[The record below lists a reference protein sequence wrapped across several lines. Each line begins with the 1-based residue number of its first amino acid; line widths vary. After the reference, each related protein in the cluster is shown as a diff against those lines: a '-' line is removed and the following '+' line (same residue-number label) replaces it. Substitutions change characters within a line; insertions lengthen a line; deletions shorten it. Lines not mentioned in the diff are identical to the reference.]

1 MFGIW
6 RRLSLLCWT
15 RGSFGSTFPGGCRWG
30 PVVGPFLTQ
39 FFVAPGSELCEVVYV
54 KISRG
59 CEKEKGIVEHSQP
72 CIDKRQGVI
81 ELAKHASRTRNN
93 TGVSGLATT

>member
-39 FFVAPGSELCEVVYV
+39 FFVAPGSGLCKMVYV
-54 KISRG
+54 GSSSR
-59 CEKEKGIVEHSQP
+59 CKKEEGIVEYSQP
-72 CIDKRQGVI
+72 YINRRKGVI

-93 TGVSGLATT
+93 TGVSELATT